1 MDEKLIS
8 EFFIEKF
15 FSYIDERTKLK
26 TIKYNKK
33 LQRIL
38 NISLVNYKF
47 FSGKYIIFDNNGKG
61 KEYDGY
67 YDALIYEGEYSNGK
81 RNGQGKEYDENG
93 NLIFEGEYLNGKR
106 NGQGKE
112 YDMKGRIKFEGNYV
126 NGVKK

>member
-38 NISLVNYKF
+38 NISLVNYN
-47 FSGKYIIFDNNGKG
+47 FSVENILFLIIMEMEKNMMV
-61 KEYDGY
+61 
-67 YDALIYEGEYSNGK
+67 I
-81 RNGQGKEYDENG
+81 
-93 NLIFEGEYLNGKR
+93 
-106 NGQGKE
+106 
-112 YDMKGRIKFEGNYV
+112 MMH
-126 NGVKK
+126 